1 MLFLKFSFK
10 HVWTEVDCREL
21 NLGKVKLQLR
31 GLPVCI
37 YTNVSSYMHIFFIH
51 SHIPYV
57 T

>member
-1 MLFLKFSFK
+1 MFGS
-10 HVWTEVDCREL
+10 EVDCKEL
-21 NLGKVKLQLR
+21 KLGKVKLQLK

-37 YTNVSSYMHIFFIH
+37 YTNVSSYMYIFFVH